1 MGPANDPMRIPPP
14 LRSSQPKPELSANRP
29 TDPAVVKSE
38 SDRLELFGIVAAA
51 TTLMMLILVGL
62 SMAGKDT
69 SGESAGGEQGGKAQT
84 EGVLAGESS
93 TGDTLEDGQDQT
105 TTAGA
110 EKEIAANKADGSQPV
125 QDGLNTESEQNE
137 AVGADGLTKDAKNV
151 EGQSVEDH
159 DLQAEENQEQIE
171 KNKEKEVTLALVP
184 NRQGTPAARASKGPL
199 GGGGAGVGAGLDLG
213 ATEGLNP
220 FVGDGKPAASTVF
233 VIDVSSSMQGNNKLP
248 RVMNALTRAIDQLS
262 NKQKFCVIL
271 FDHGHYFAPGA
282 KGLEVASPEGK
293 RRAKLWLAQAPG
305 GGGTMP
311 MSAMTAAIVLNPERI
326 VLLSDGEFDPTN
338 VQMITVLNHQRRKPA
353 KIDCV
358 GLMEDVMVLREIAN
372 QNKGVYYQAW

>member
-1 MGPANDPMRIPPP
+1 MGPASDPLRIPPP
-14 LRSSQPKPELSANRP
+14 LRSSKPVPELSADRP
-29 TDPAVVKSE
+29 TDPEVLKND
-38 SDRLELFGIVAAA
+38 SDRSELVGTVVA
-51 TTLMMLILVGL
+51 TVTLLLLILVGL
-62 SMAGKDT
+62 SIARRETSDESA
-69 SGESAGGEQGGKAQT
+69 SGEQSGIKQK

-93 TGDTLEDGQDQT
+93 TGKTLEDGQNET
-105 TTAGA
+105 TTAG
-110 EKEIAANKADGSQPV
+110 EGKGIAANKADDSQHV
-125 QDGLNTESEQNE
+125 SDRLNKESEQDK
-137 AVGADGLTKDAKNV
+137 ALGADEVTKNANTV
-151 EGQSVEDH
+151 EGQLVEDRDQLPEDH
-159 DLQAEENQEQIE
+159 REQIE
-171 KNKEKEVTLALVP
+171 KNEKKEVTLVLVP
-184 NRQGTPAARASKGPL
+184 NRQNTPAARANNGPL
-199 GGGGAGVGAGLDLG
+199 GGGGAGNEAGLDLG

-220 FVGDGKPAASTVF
+220 FVGEGKPAASTVF
-233 VIDVSSSMQGNNKLP
+233 VIDVSSSMQGNNKLD
-248 RVMNALTRAIDQLS
+248 RVMNALARAIDQLS

-282 KGLEVASPEGK
+282 QGLEVASPESK
-293 RRAKLWLAQAPG
+293 RRAKLWLEQAPG

-338 VQMITVLNHQRRKPA
+338 VQTITVLNHQRRKPA

>member
-1 MGPANDPMRIPPP
+1 MGPASDPLRIPPP
-14 LRSSQPKPELSANRP
+14 LRSSKPVPELSADRP
-29 TDPAVVKSE
+29 TDPAVVKSD
-38 SDRLELFGIVAAA
+38 SDRSELVGTVVA
-51 TTLMMLILVGL
+51 TVTLLLLILVGL
-62 SMAGKDT
+62 SIARRETSDESA
-69 SGESAGGEQGGKAQT
+69 SGEQSGIEQK

-93 TGDTLEDGQDQT
+93 TGKTLEDGQNET
-105 TTAGA
+105 TTEGEWKGIA
-110 EKEIAANKADGSQPV
+110 ENKPDDSQHVP
-125 QDGLNTESEQNE
+125 DRLNKESEQDN
-137 AVGADGLTKDAKNV
+137 ALGADEVTKNANTV
-151 EGQSVEDH
+151 EGQLVEDRDQLPEDH
-159 DLQAEENQEQIE
+159 REQIE
-171 KNKEKEVTLALVP
+171 KNEKKEVTLVLVP
-184 NRQGTPAARASKGPL
+184 NRQNTPAARANNGPL
-199 GGGGAGVGAGLDLG
+199 GGGGAGNEAGLDLG

-220 FVGDGKPAASTVF
+220 FVGEGKPAASTVF
-233 VIDVSSSMQGNNKLP
+233 VIDVSSSMQGNNKLD
-248 RVMNALTRAIDQLS
+248 RVMNALARAIDQLS

-282 KGLEVASPEGK
+282 QGLEVASPESK
-293 RRAKLWLAQAPG
+293 RRAKLWLEQAPG

-338 VQMITVLNHQRRKPA
+338 VQTITVLNHQRRKPA